1 MYSSCPDVQPQCLA
15 SDPDTRIK
23 NFNSTL
29 ILLGTLQAHD
39 LIVGTVLPLN
49 SRTKDGNEMSESRQF
64 QNFRIWAAVGV
75 ALVYVVLA
83 ISGNA

>member
-1 MYSSCPDVQPQCLA
+1 M
-15 SDPDTRIK
+15 I
-23 NFNSTL
+23 
-29 ILLGTLQAHD
+29 
-39 LIVGTVLPLN
+39 LIVRTVLPLN
-49 SRTKDGNEMSESRQF
+49 PKDKGRHEMSESRQF